1 MSDER
6 EQAKWAAARAAST
19 LVESGMVVGLGTGST
34 AIKFLD
40 LLAERV
46 RREGLEIT
54 CVATSEGIGRE
65 AGIRGLPMV
74 SGFPDFGPVDLTVD
88 GADEVD
94 PAGNLI
100 KGGGGALLRE
110 KLVALASRR
119 VIIVVDPE
127 KHVPEL
133 GHTFRL
139 PVEVVPFG
147 WSRTLEALEGLGAEP
162 EIRRQGEG
170 FFRTDQ
176 GNLVV
181 DCRIPGIPDPASLH
195 ARIKG
200 LSGVVETGLFP
211 GLAHAI
217 LTGHPDGTW
226 DLREL
231 KATGAA

>member
-1 MSDER
+1 MSEQR
-6 EQAKWAAARAAST
+6 EKAKWVAARAACGM
-19 LVESGMVVGLGTGST
+19 VESGMVVGLGTGST

-46 RREGLEIT
+46 RQEGLKVT
-54 CVATSEGIGRE
+54 CVATSEKTGRE
-65 AGIRGLPMV
+65 AGRRGLAMV
-74 SGFPDFGPVDLTVD
+74 PGFPDFRVVDLTVD

-119 VIIVVDPE
+119 VVIVVDPD
-127 KHVPEL
+127 KHVAEL
-133 GHTFRL
+133 GHDFRL

-147 WSRTLEALEGLGAEP
+147 WSRTLQALRGLGAEP
-162 EIRRQGEG
+162 GMRRQGDE
-170 FFRTDQ
+170 FFRTDHD
-176 GNLVV
+176 NYII
-181 DCRIPGIPDPASLH
+181 DCRFAGIPEPAALH
-195 ARIKG
+195 ARIKS
-200 LSGVVETGLFP
+200 LSGVVETGIFP

-231 KATGAA
+231 PV

>member
-6 EQAKWAAARAAST
+6 EKAKWAAAHAACGM
-19 LVESGMVVGLGTGST
+19 VESGMVVGLGTGST
-34 AIKFLD
+34 AIKFLE

-46 RREGLEIT
+46 RQEGLAIT
-54 CVATSEGIGRE
+54 CVATSEGIARE
-65 AGIRGLPMV
+65 AGLRGLAMV
-74 SGFPDFGPVDLTVD
+74 AGFPDFGSVDLTVD

-94 PAGNLI
+94 PAGNLV

-119 VIIVVDPE
+119 VVIVVDPE
-127 KHVPEL
+127 KHVAEL
-133 GHTFRL
+133 GQTFRL
-139 PVEVVPFG
+139 PLEVVPFG
-147 WSRTLEALEGLGAEP
+147 WSRTLQALRELGADP
-162 EIRRQGEG
+162 EIRQQGDG

-181 DCRIPGIPDPASLH
+181 DCRFSGIPDPEVLH
-195 ARIKG
+195 ARIKSV
-200 LSGVVETGLFP
+200 SGVVETGIFP

-231 KATGAA
+231 KA

>member
-1 MSDER
+1 MSDQR
-6 EQAKWAAARAAST
+6 EKAKWAAARAACGM
-19 LVESGMVVGLGTGST
+19 VESGMVVGLGTGST

-46 RREGLEIT
+46 RQEGLKVA

-65 AGIRGLPMV
+65 AGRRGLVMV
-74 SGFPDFGPVDLTVD
+74 PGFPDFGSVDLTVD

-110 KLVALASRR
+110 KLVALASQR
-119 VIIVVDPE
+119 VVIVVDPD
-127 KHVPEL
+127 KHVAEL
-133 GHTFRL
+133 GHGFRL

-147 WSRTLEALEGLGAEP
+147 WSRTLHALRELGAEP
-162 EIRRQGEG
+162 EIRRQGDG

-176 GNLVV
+176 GNYVV
-181 DCRIPGIPDPASLH
+181 DCRFAGIPEPAGLH
-195 ARIKG
+195 ARIKM
-200 LSGVVETGLFP
+200 LSGVVETGIFP

-231 KATGAA
+231 PV

>member
-6 EQAKWAAARAAST
+6 EKAKWAAARAACGM
-19 LVESGMVVGLGTGST
+19 VEPGMVVGLGTGST

-40 LLAERV
+40 LLAGRV
-46 RREGLEIT
+46 RQEGLKIT

-65 AGIRGLPMV
+65 AGLRGLAMV
-74 SGFPDFGPVDLTVD
+74 PGFPDFGPVDLTVD

-119 VIIVVDPE
+119 VVIVVDPE
-127 KHVPEL
+127 KHVREL
-133 GHTFRL
+133 GHAFRL
-139 PVEVVPFG
+139 PVEVIPFG
-147 WSRTLEALEGLGAEP
+147 WSRTVQALRDLGADP
-162 EIRRQGEG
+162 EIRLQGDG

-176 GNLVV
+176 RNLVV
-181 DCRIPGIPDPASLH
+181 DCRFAGIPDPAGLH
-195 ARIKG
+195 ARIKA
-200 LSGVVETGLFP
+200 LSGVVETGIFP

-217 LTGHPDGTW
+217 LTGRPDGTW
-226 DLREL
+226 DLCEL
-231 KATGAA
+231 RR